1 MFRESLLIHAERA
14 PQVRY
19 DPDRSRFRRLH
30 ITASVPPIEGQTSLD
45 HSRQEYRQSEDATL
59 ERLAEMELISPA
71 TAISD

>member
-1 MFRESLLIHAERA
+1 
-14 PQVRY
+14 
-19 DPDRSRFRRLH
+19 LH